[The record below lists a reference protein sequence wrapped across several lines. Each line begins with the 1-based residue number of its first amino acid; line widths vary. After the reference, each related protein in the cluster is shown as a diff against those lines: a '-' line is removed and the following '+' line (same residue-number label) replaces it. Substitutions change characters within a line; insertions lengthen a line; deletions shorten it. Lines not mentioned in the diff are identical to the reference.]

1 MTTPGIQGVPP
12 LYEMSNFYDTNYYV
26 ESNNEIRRRED
37 LKRFLSMCQAQDK
50 ELTATMVT
58 FDHTTHSLRIEDD
71 SYGFLTVRIRLRP
84 RMTLLHVV
92 RFRKKPRLGVV
103 YTFYKADRLSELS
116 IETEKVAE
124 LEQAARDHLDLRTAK
139 ASAS

>member
-1 MTTPGIQGVPP
+1 MQGVPP

-58 FDHTTHSLRIEDD
+58 FDDTTHSLRIEDD

-84 RMTLLHVV
+84 CMTLLHVV

-116 IETEKVAE
+116 IEMEKVAE
-124 LEQAARDHLDLRTAK
+124 LEQAARDHLALRTAK